1 MPRVRPLTVAQA
13 KRQVYQ
19 NRSTVLI
26 KGLHAAQGMQG
37 LKNEELGDEL
47 GLSKNT
53 VPRLLKGEDVRLT
66 LTGFWKALDLAG
78 LEVRPKQVKLDL

>member
-1 MPRVRPLTVAQA
+1 MPRVKPLTVAQA

-19 NRSTVLI
+19 NRSAALI
-26 KGLHAAQGMQG
+26 RGLHAAQGVQG
-37 LKNEELGDEL
+37 LKNEDLGDEL

-53 VPRLLKGEDVRLT
+53 VPRLLKGEEVRLT

-78 LEVRPKQVKLDL
+78 LEVRPKPMKLDL